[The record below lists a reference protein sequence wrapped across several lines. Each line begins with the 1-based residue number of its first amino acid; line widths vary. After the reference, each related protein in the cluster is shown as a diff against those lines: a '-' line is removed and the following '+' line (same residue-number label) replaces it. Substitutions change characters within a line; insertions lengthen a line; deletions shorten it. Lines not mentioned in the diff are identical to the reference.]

1 MIYQMFWIFSGCRL
15 PSYLHLH
22 VGADPV
28 QNPLEPHVLLAE
40 PCVACPSGQTYSI
53 TDDTLNVYGLAI
65 VLFTLMSGLP
75 QVVGAAHKKFVKI
88 NF

>member
-1 MIYQMFWIFSGCRL
+1 MIYQSFGIFLGCGL

-40 PCVACPSGQTYSI
+40 PCVECPSGQTYSI

-65 VLFTLMSGLP
+65 VLFTLTSGLP
-75 QVVGAAHKKFVKI
+75 QVVGAARKKI
-88 NF
+88 HQN